1 MKVLFAVSNDNV
13 SSSIIKKYQEKYK
26 EIITSK
32 NVYYF
37 NAIIKELQKDKTY
50 DAVVIGE
57 DLEPI
62 SNNNYDTIDKFI
74 FDKLDNISDEAYK
87 MSGEDIPIILI
98 CSDRRTKSDGLL
110 IKLFGIGIYNAIL
123 GNDRNIDM
131 VCNLI
136 NKPRSKKEA
145 KNYYKIDSED
155 VNYKP
160 ENEVEVSE
168 TEIKNILNHYKKIGN
183 NEKKCIESFDSIASQ
198 YSDTQLR
205 IIIKFLPNS
214 VKQILERGS
223 IRYQKLINGGTVL
236 TNGRYAPYSPVQK
249 TVKKQDTDFLT
260 KDIEKPNLTK
270 PVIIPSTMN
279 IASNENRNTIPN
291 NVLPQNVGNTNLSTI
306 QNQNINYNNMQN
318 ITRPNSS
325 PNLQNANVTPSINTR
340 IEQNPINNANVGQ
353 ISSFNNTNQ
362 ENEQNI
368 TNQNIQPEITQIKRR
383 GRPRKINIDAEKNE
397 VNNQINT
404 VSEASKENNTVN
416 AVEEVKPVKRGRG
429 RPRKVNVVA
438 EDLEQN
444 NTTNIPANNNEQT
457 QANVQDDFNLF
468 ALGNEND
475 IKQEDKNISNQ
486 NSNNQNNSNDEINLF
501 SMAENQDNNNQGVN
515 PYNLG
520 EQYNNSYD
528 ENLNAN
534 NQYNSN
540 SIIESPYINN
550 NTNESN
556 PYNQDYMNTQYMQNQ
571 NSQNDDYNSNQIEQS
586 NNFNNNQLGQINN
599 ANPYEQAN
607 GFMNQNYDYNNQTM
621 QSDDIQNSV
630 DNEYRNNQFNQEQNY
645 MNVDMPNELSKTT
658 KDANIIQSNFVA
670 QNKIVAFVG
679 TSKNGTS
686 FIVNNLAELLAQKGI
701 KTAILDLTK
710 NKNSYY
716 MFTDNDQRLMQIAT
730 QSIRNLENG
739 IAQGVDVNKNLT
751 VYTSLP
757 DEFDETENFE
767 TILQTLDNNYQAILL
782 DCDFNTNINYFVK
795 ATEIYLVQSMDAL
808 TIQPLT
814 QFLSELKLKNALDEN
829 KLRVIINKEM
839 KLKILNDKMI
849 IGGMAKYN
857 EPSMTL
863 QRDLFNPNTIKYLTI
878 PFEMQTYARYLES
891 IALCQIS
898 LSGYS
903 STFISSLE
911 RLANMVY
918 PLVSGGN
925 YSNYSPNYEKAE
937 KKGFFKNKNKKQP
950 PTQFSSGVNDTLN
963 KMRTNY

>member
-13 SSSIIKKYQEKYK
+13 SSSIIKKYQEKFK

-50 DAVVIGE
+50 DAIVIGE

-87 MSGEDIPIILI
+87 VSGDDIPIILI
-98 CSDRRTKSDGLL
+98 CSDRRTKSDALL
-110 IKLFGIGIYNAIL
+110 IKLFGIGIYNALI

-145 KNYYKIDSED
+145 KNYYRIDSED

-160 ENEVEVSE
+160 ENESEVSE

-183 NEKKCIESFDSIASQ
+183 NEKKCVESFDSIASQ
-198 YSDTQLR
+198 YNDTQLR

-214 VKQILERGS
+214 VKQILERSS
-223 IRYQKLINGGTVL
+223 IRYQKLVNGGTVL
-236 TNGRYAPYSPVQK
+236 SSGKYAPYTPTDK

-270 PVIIPSTMN
+270 PVIIPSTMD
-279 IASNENRNTIPN
+279 ISSNENRYLNQN
-291 NVLPQNVGNTNLSTI
+291 NMQQNLGNTNISVV
-306 QNQNINYNNMQN
+306 QKQVQRDNYNN
-318 ITRPNSS
+318 ISKPN
-325 PNLQNANVTPSINTR
+325 NN
-340 IEQNPINNANVGQ
+340 INNELIENVKPIANTSVGQ
-353 ISSFNNTNQ
+353 GD
-362 ENEQNI
+362 
-368 TNQNIQPEITQIKRR
+368 QPEVVQVKRR
-383 GRPRKINIDAEKNE
+383 GRPRKINIEAEKNE
-397 VNNQINT
+397 INNQMNLT
-404 VSEASKENNTVN
+404 QEVGQENNSSN
-416 AVEEVKPVKRGRG
+416 LAQEAKPVKRGRG
-429 RPRKVNVVA
+429 RPKKVNVVA

-444 NTTNIPANNNEQT
+444 NTAISNHMETALSEQ
-457 QANVQDDFNLF
+457 NSFNLF
-468 ALGNEND
+468 ELGNENNINNNINTQTQNAVNNSNSED
-475 IKQEDKNISNQ
+475 INLFGMAEDLET
-486 NSNNQNNSNDEINLF
+486 NNQNVNSFEAIDQDKSQYANNYNDIIKSNDTL
-501 SMAENQDNNNQGVN
+501 D
-515 PYNLG
+515 
-520 EQYNNSYD
+520 
-528 ENLNAN
+528 
-534 NQYNSN
+534 N
-540 SIIESPYINN
+540 SI
-550 NTNESN
+550 NTNN
-556 PYNQDYMNTQYMQNQ
+556 
-571 NSQNDDYNSNQIEQS
+571 I
-586 NNFNNNQLGQINN
+586 
-599 ANPYEQAN
+599 NPYEQNYMNEQFMQNSTLQLNNYGTQQNNN
-607 GFMNQNYDYNNQTM
+607 GNLYEQENVYNNQNYDFYNQNM
-621 QSDDIQNSV
+621 QVDKTENIINNENS
-630 DNEYRNNQFNQEQNY
+630 NNNFSQEQNY
-645 MNVDMPNELSKTT
+645 MDNGTTNVLSKTT
-658 KDANIIQSNFVA
+658 KDLKVIASNFVA

-716 MFTDNDQRLMQIAT
+716 MFTDNDQKLMQIAT
-730 QSIRNLENG
+730 QSIKNLENG
-739 IAQGVDVNKNLT
+739 IAQGVEVNKNLT

-757 DEFDETENFE
+757 DELYYTDNFE
-767 TILQTLDNNYQAILL
+767 EILQTLDNNYQAILL
-782 DCDFNTNINYFVK
+782 DCDFDTNINYFVK
-795 ATEIYLVQSMDAL
+795 STEIYLVQSMDAL

-814 QFLSELKLKNALDEN
+814 QFLSELKLKNALDET
-829 KLRVIINKEM
+829 KLRIILNKEM

-863 QRDLFNPNTIKYLTI
+863 QRDLFNPNTIKYVTI
-878 PFEMQTYARYLES
+878 PFEMQTYARYLEA

-903 STFISSLE
+903 STFLASLE
-911 RLANMVY
+911 MLANMVY
-918 PLVSGGN
+918 PLVSGNMHNN
-925 YSNYSPNYEKAE
+925 YAPNYERAE
-937 KKGFFKNKNKKQP
+937 KKGFFRNKNKKQP
-950 PTQFSSGVNDTLN
+950 PTQFSSGVNNTLN